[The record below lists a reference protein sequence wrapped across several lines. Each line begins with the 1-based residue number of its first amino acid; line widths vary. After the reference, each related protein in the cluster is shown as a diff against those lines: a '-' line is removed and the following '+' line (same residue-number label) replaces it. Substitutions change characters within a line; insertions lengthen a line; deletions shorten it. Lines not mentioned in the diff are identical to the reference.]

1 MRQLHNDSVGTKAV
15 TECSATGRFRSRWE
29 VYIKMD
35 PTQLGIENH
44 RWMEV
49 AQAQVLWWHLVLAV
63 Y

>member
-44 RWMEV
+44 R
-49 AQAQVLWWHLVLAV
+49 
-63 Y
+63 